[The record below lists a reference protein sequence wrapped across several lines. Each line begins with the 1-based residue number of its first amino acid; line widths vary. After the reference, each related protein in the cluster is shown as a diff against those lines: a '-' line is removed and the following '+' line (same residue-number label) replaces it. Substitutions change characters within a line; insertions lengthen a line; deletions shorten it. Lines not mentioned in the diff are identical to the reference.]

1 MGLCHHG
8 NMEPTLDPRLIVA
21 LDFPEAG
28 PALDLADR
36 LTGRCGWFKVGLEL
50 YLAEGNAILHEL
62 RQRGFSVFLD
72 LKLHDIANT
81 VERATAQLARRGIEF
96 LTIHAYPQTMA
107 AAKEGVAGSALK
119 LLAVT
124 AMTSYSDADL
134 DAAGYRLGVRDLV
147 LHRAAQAKAIGIDG
161 LVASAQEMA
170 ELRRA
175 VGKEMI
181 LVAPGIRPAGGDVGD
196 QKRVATPAAAIQ
208 AGADYLVVGR
218 PILEAA
224 DPRAAA
230 EAIQSEIAAAPG

>member
-1 MGLCHHG
+1 MD
-8 NMEPTLDPRLIVA
+8 TRSRLIVA
-21 LDFPEAG
+21 LDLPDPGQARKLVG
-28 PALDLADR
+28 R
-36 LTGRCGWFKVGLEL
+36 LGSSVAFYKIGLEL
-50 YLAEGNAILHEL
+50 ACGGGLAFADEL
-62 RQRGFSVFLD
+62 SASGKKVFLD

-81 VERATAQLARRGIEF
+81 VQRATQQLARRGIEF

-124 AMTSYSDADL
+124 VMTSYNDADL
-134 DAAGYRLGVRDLV
+134 AAAGYRPSVRDLV

-161 LVASAQEMA
+161 LVASAQEMP

-175 VGKEMI
+175 IGEEMI

-230 EAIQSEIAAAPG
+230 EAIQSEIAAARG

>member
-1 MGLCHHG
+1 MD
-8 NMEPTLDPRLIVA
+8 TRSRLIVA
-21 LDFPEAG
+21 LDLPDPGQARKLVG
-28 PALDLADR
+28 R
-36 LTGRCGWFKVGLEL
+36 LGSSVAFYKIGLEL
-50 YLAEGNAILHEL
+50 AYGGGLALADEL
-62 RQRGFSVFLD
+62 SASGKKVFLD

-81 VERATAQLARRGIEF
+81 VQRATQQVARRGIEF

-124 AMTSYSDADL
+124 ALTSYSDADL

-230 EAIQSEIAAAPG
+230 EAIQSEIAAAPE

>member
-1 MGLCHHG
+1 MD
-8 NMEPTLDPRLIVA
+8 TRSRLIVA
-21 LDFPEAG
+21 LDLPDPGSARK
-28 PALDLADR
+28 LVDR
-36 LTGRCGWFKVGLEL
+36 LGASVAFYKIGMELAYAGGGLAFADEL
-50 YLAEGNAILHEL
+50 SASGKK
-62 RQRGFSVFLD
+62 VFLD

-81 VERATAQLARRGIEF
+81 VRRASAQLARRGIEF

-124 AMTSYSDADL
+124 VMTSYDDADL
-134 DAAGYRLGVRDLV
+134 AAAGYRLGVADLV

-161 LVASAQEMA
+161 LVAGAQEMP
-170 ELRRA
+170 ELRRV

-181 LVAPGIRPAGGDVGD
+181 LVAPGIRPADGDLGD
-196 QKRVATPAAAIQ
+196 QKRAATPAAAIQ

-218 PILEAA
+218 PIIDAP

-230 EAIQSEIAAAPG
+230 EAIQAEIAAARG